1 MKTLITGAA
10 SGIGLAL
17 SREFAARG
25 YEVVL
30 VDINKKA
37 VTKAAI
43 DLRSDGAQ
51 ATAYVCDVSDHQA
64 VDALAERVAEEL
76 GPVDTLV
83 NNAGIA
89 FMKEFKDM
97 SLEEWERVMG
107 INLWGP
113 IYMTRAF
120 LPSMMARRSGHIVNV
135 SSMQAYFIP
144 PAWSAYGVTK
154 YGVNGL
160 SEALRYE
167 LRPYNIKVTC
177 VYPAIINTPFYEA
190 LPSDIWVLR
199 ATKILIRRVVGT
211 PPERLARLIV
221 EGVEKGKAR
230 IVHHP
235 VGKLVYFLRP
245 LVTPILD
252 LTQRIV
258 ARLVCERPST

>member
-1 MKTLITGAA
+1 MRTLITGAA

-25 YEVVL
+25 CEVVL

-43 DLRSDGAQ
+43 DLRSNGGQ
-51 ATAYVCDVSDHQA
+51 ATAYICDVSDHQA

-76 GPVDTLV
+76 GLVDILV

-97 SLEEWERVMG
+97 TLEEWDRVMG

-199 ATKILIRRVVGT
+199 ATKILIRKVVGT
-211 PPERLARLIV
+211 PPEKLARLIV

>member
-1 MKTLITGAA
+1 MRTLITGAA
-10 SGIGLAL
+10 SGIGHAL
-17 SREFAARG
+17 SKEFAAQG
-25 YEVVL
+25 HEVVL

-43 DLRSDGAQ
+43 DLRSAGAQ
-51 ATAYVCDVSDHQA
+51 ATAYTCDVSDHQA
-64 VDALAERVAEEL
+64 VDALAGRVMEEL
-76 GPVDTLV
+76 GPVDILV

-97 SLEEWERVMG
+97 ALEEWERVMG

-113 IYMTRAF
+113 IYTIRAI

-144 PAWSAYGVTK
+144 PSWSAYGVSK

-167 LRPYNIKVTC
+167 LHPYNIKVTC
-177 VYPAIINTPFYEA
+177 VYPAVINTPFYEA
-190 LPSDIWVLR
+190 LPTDLWVLR
-199 ATKILIRRVVGT
+199 TTKLLIRKVVGT
-211 PPERLARLIV
+211 SPERLARLIV
-221 EGVEKGKAR
+221 NGVEKDKAR

>member
-1 MKTLITGAA
+1 MKALITGAA

-25 YEVVL
+25 YEVIL
-30 VDINKKA
+30 IDINKKA

-43 DLRSDGAQ
+43 DLRSGGAQ
-51 ATAYVCDVSDHQA
+51 ATAYVCDVSDQQA

-76 GPVDTLV
+76 GPVDILV

-97 SLEEWERVMG
+97 TMEEWDRVMG

-144 PAWSAYGVTK
+144 PTWSAYGVTK

-199 ATKILIRRVVGT
+199 ATKILIRKLVGT
-211 PPERLARLIV
+211 SPERLARLII

-245 LVTPILD
+245 LVTPMLD